1 MKLILASSSDRRLS
15 MLKKIGYNPDHI
27 HHPNIDESIID
38 GESPSRYVC
47 RLAEEKAK
55 TALDLFKKSYILG
68 ADTAIVSGNRII
80 GKPKTVE
87 EAFSILSKLSGKR
100 HRVYGG
106 VCLIAPSKKIS
117 IRKIITIVKFRAIS
131 HKEIQEYLLT
141 NEWKDKA
148 GCYAIQ
154 GYAAKFVKSINGNY
168 DNVMGLSL
176 VDFDS
181 MIRGLK

>member
-1 MKLILASSSDRRLS
+1 
-15 MLKKIGYNPDHI
+15 MLEKIGYKPAHV
-27 HHPNIDESIID
+27 HHPNIDESVSN
-38 GESPSRYVC
+38 GETPLKYVS
-47 RLAEEKAK
+47 RLAEEKAM
-55 TALDLFKKSYILG
+55 TALDLYKNAYILG
-68 ADTAIVSGNRII
+68 ADTVIVSGNKII
-80 GKPKTVE
+80 GKSKNHE

-106 VCLIAPSKKIS
+106 ICLISPTKKIS
-117 IRKIITIVKFRAIS
+117 IKTIITIVKFRIIS
-131 HKEIQEYLLT
+131 FKEIQEYLST

-154 GYAAKFVKSINGNY
+154 GYAGKFVKSINGNY

-176 VDFDS
+176 IDFDN